1 MCGSTRFARALCV
14 IAVCAELLACGED
27 DPAPL
32 VVPPPA
38 PPAIPPPAP
47 PPWIPL
53 EGEGDPWLKPVPRAV
68 CRAGDESETGIQGL
82 GILVRCNLD
91 IKSQIAVEHF
101 LSFAWYRD
109 CAYVNGQTATTVL
122 DVSDSARPK
131 LVTKLTTPG
140 MQNNWESMKVHDGRG
155 LLVGYQ
161 ADMPI
166 LDIYDVKPDC
176 TAPVLKSS
184 FNLGGEGHA
193 GNFSPDGTIYYASS
207 MNTSQM
213 FAVDISD
220 PAKPRMITSD
230 FARYAHDVSIA
241 KNGTR
246 GYFAFSAIKIE
257 PFAGSFAI
265 LDLRSIERR
274 AERARGELINETI
287 WPDGWATQ
295 APLPIT
301 YRGRDHLLITD
312 ELGSGM
318 NCLDPQ
324 KPPFGYARIF
334 QIQDEKNPVLVSK
347 IKTEAQDPAN
357 CAAATKQ
364 AGVSHGVST
373 HYCSVDRPDNPR
385 LLACSLWSGGV
396 RLFDIRNPWRPKEL
410 AYFNVPGAQVPGL
423 PRLRLRERELWVS
436 TTTTFYVLG
445 LPEAVVDLTIDH

>member
-1 MCGSTRFARALCV
+1 MCGSTRFARTLAAVAACAAL
-14 IAVCAELLACGED
+14 IACGAED
-27 DPAPL
+27 PE
-32 VVPPPA
+32 PPA
-38 PPAIPPPAP
+38 SSPPRPFDG
-47 PPWIPL
+47 
-53 EGEGDPWLKPVPRAV
+53 EGEPWMTPVPRAA
-68 CRAGDESETGIQGL
+68 CRPSDKPETGIQGL
-82 GILVRCNLD
+82 GIDVRCNLD
-91 IKSQIAVEHF
+91 VKSQITVEHF
-101 LSFAWYRD
+101 LSIAWYRD

-122 DVSDSARPK
+122 DVSDSTHPK
-131 LVTKLTTPG
+131 PVTKLVTPG
-140 MQNNWESMKVHDGRG
+140 MQNNWESMKVHEGRG

-161 ADMPI
+161 ADAPI

-176 TAPVLKSS
+176 KAPVLKSS
-184 FNLGGEGHA
+184 FNLGGMGHA

-220 PAKPRMITSD
+220 PEKPRVITSD

-241 KNGTR
+241 KKGTR
-246 GYFAFSAIKIE
+246 GYFAFSAIRIE
-257 PFAGSFAI
+257 PLAGSFAI
-265 LDLRSIERR
+265 LDLSSIQNR
-274 AERARGELINETI
+274 AEGASGQLIEETI

-301 YRGRDHLLITD
+301 YRGRDYLLITD

-318 NCLDPQ
+318 ECLDPR

-334 QIQDEKNPVLVSK
+334 DIQDEQNPALVSK

-364 AGVSHGVST
+364 AGVSHGVSM

-385 LLACSLWSGGV
+385 LLACGLWSGGV
-396 RLFDIRNPWRPKEL
+396 RLFDVRNPWRPEEL

-445 LPEAVVDLTIDH
+445 LPESVVDSIVEH